1 MWGFSSNATIV
12 QSILDAENETSIF
25 SYIVLCA
32 GKLNSGGVKSVVF
45 FLSCSII
52 DTHSHVSRQYNNVQ
66 TTETYEEKQHLVCVG
81 FNCN

>member
-45 FLSCSII
+45 FFVLFYHRH
-52 DTHSHVSRQYNNVQ
+52 TQPRKQ
-66 TTETYEEKQHLVCVG
+66 TIQ
-81 FNCN
+81 